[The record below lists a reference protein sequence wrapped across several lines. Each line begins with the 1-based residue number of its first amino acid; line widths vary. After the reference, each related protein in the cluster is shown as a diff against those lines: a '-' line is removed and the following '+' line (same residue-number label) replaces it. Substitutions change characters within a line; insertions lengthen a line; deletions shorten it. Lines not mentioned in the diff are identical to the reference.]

1 MNSDDSSRG
10 NSSYSNRKP
19 NTSKYDKNH
28 VYSPSTNYNYNTTQ
42 PNHGNQSF
50 GNQPQGQRRKPVP
63 FKRDSGGNS
72 TDKLVKQNDIIIR
85 LLKEIKE
92 RLPLPAKTDAS
103 FSSSDETKSTGAS
116 VMSGVEENDDLDIV
130 DELVNGNVR
139 QENEG

>member
-10 NSSYSNRKP
+10 NSSYTNRKP
-19 NTSKYDKNH
+19 ATPKYEKNH
-28 VYSPSTNYNYNTTQ
+28 VYSPSTNYNYNSTQ

-63 FKRDSGGNS
+63 FKRDSSGSS

-92 RLPLPAKTDAS
+92 RLPLPATTNAS
-103 FSSSDETKSTGAS
+103 FSSSDEIESTESS
-116 VMSGVEENDDLDIV
+116 VMPGVDEIDDLDIV

-139 QENEG
+139 PENEG